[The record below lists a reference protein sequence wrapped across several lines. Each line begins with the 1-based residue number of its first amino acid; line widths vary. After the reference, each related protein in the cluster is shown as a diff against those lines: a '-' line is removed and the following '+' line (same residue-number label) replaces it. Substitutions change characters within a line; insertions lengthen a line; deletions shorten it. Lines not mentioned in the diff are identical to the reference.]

1 MVWDH
6 EVNSSSLLIPTMSQI
21 HTYPKIFPVGSDFI
35 PDLFKGPVEI
45 TEKIDGSQFS
55 FGVTKDKQ
63 VVMRSKGKEMFFESH
78 DKMFDKAVDYV
89 ATLKES
95 LKINFNDIYFYGEF
109 MGTEKHNIM
118 EYGRIPKN
126 HIMIFGVKIG
136 ESWVQS
142 YPNLVLWAS
151 KVGLEAVPLMF
162 EGSIGSFEELSK
174 FLEVDSILGKE
185 KVEGI
190 VIKNYTAPC
199 IIGSMILPSFGKY
212 VREDFK
218 ERHARD
224 WGSKFS
230 GTNKLQAF
238 IDSFRTE
245 ARWYKAIQHL
255 KEKGELVNEPK
266 DIGIL
271 MKEISRDIMDEES
284 ENIKKE
290 LFNLF
295 KEQIIKFAYDKVG
308 VGDSVKNDLKK
319 EGTLSE
325 HQIEALTYSLPN
337 KSEVYYTLKHLFEQR
352 KIIVPNNPKLKEQI
366 RGLYF
371 EKPEGSNY
379 IKIHH

>member
-295 KEQIIKFAYDKVG
+295 KEQIARKATSGFPEFYKEYLA
-308 VGDSVKNDLKK
+308 KK
-319 EGTLSE
+319 
-325 HQIEALTYSLPN
+325 A
-337 KSEVYYTLKHLFEQR
+337 
-352 KIIVPNNPKLKEQI
+352 
-366 RGLYF
+366 F
-371 EKPEGSNY
+371 EKQ
-379 IKIHH
+379 I